1 MRQARRKVLRS
12 ALAATSFMLA
22 VATVEGVAAKIARV
36 GYLGQAP
43 AASLAP
49 RLPVRPAGERR
60 RGKQADMATATVETA
75 KGTAAGVKR
84 VC

>member
-43 AASLAP
+43 DASLAP
-49 RLPVRPAGERR
+49 RPPARERR
-60 RGKQADMATATVETA
+60 RGKQADMANATVETA